1 MALTSH
7 VVNLPYHSFG
17 AIPKRCVIGIAK
29 AVPPV
34 FLYLPELDELITLV
48 RAEQE
53 IRSYFLS
60 EYQGVL
66 GSHLPL

>member
-1 MALTSH
+1 MN
-7 VVNLPYHSFG
+7 VV
-17 AIPKRCVIGIAK
+17 AIAK

-48 RAEQE
+48 RAQE

>member
-1 MALTSH
+1 MN
-7 VVNLPYHSFG
+7 VV
-17 AIPKRCVIGIAK
+17 AIAK